1 MSEQES
7 AGEKSETMAQQVTDP
22 QDPPGG
28 GAGQVEGVVEGVMD
42 RSQFH
47 WTSFVLLTL
56 LNINTVTLDPNT
68 LEFWPIMIYLL
79 NNMTIYNINTEKS
92 Y

>member
-7 AGEKSETMAQQVTDP
+7 AGEKSETVPQQVTDP

-42 RSQFH
+42 QTVFYPVDTVPPVNLMILFGLQVISYMFYKDSIY
-47 WTSFVLLTL
+47 TVNILL
-56 LNINTVTLDPNT
+56 
-68 LEFWPIMIYLL
+68 YR
-79 NNMTIYNINTEKS
+79 
-92 Y
+92 

>member
-42 RSQFH
+42 QTVNLMILFGLQVISYMFYKDSIY
-47 WTSFVLLTL
+47 TVNFLL
-56 LNINTVTLDPNT
+56 
-68 LEFWPIMIYLL
+68 YR
-79 NNMTIYNINTEKS
+79 
-92 Y
+92 

>member
-7 AGEKSETMAQQVTDP
+7 AGEKSETMAQPLTDP

-42 RSQFH
+42 QTVFYPVDTVPPVNLMILFGLQVISYMFYKDSIY
-47 WTSFVLLTL
+47 TVNFLL
-56 LNINTVTLDPNT
+56 
-68 LEFWPIMIYLL
+68 YR
-79 NNMTIYNINTEKS
+79 
-92 Y
+92 